1 MISTT
6 QFAKRRRQTRAAQGA
21 TVLQLFP
28 YGWTWQDIK
37 TPCREELT
45 LHMVLAA
52 RCTYTRWTNKRP
64 ENAFL
69 RKCGSTD
76 KFFSVNTSLANTET

>member
-1 MISTT
+1 M
-6 QFAKRRRQTRAAQGA
+6 
-21 TVLQLFP
+21 LQLFP

-76 KFFSVNTSLANTET
+76 KFFQSTLVLPILKLRGSRPI